1 MAPRRLYMPALLAER
16 SETRDG
22 RTWTVRVY
30 QPPGRGDL
38 LASGDGFRKRRPGAV
53 LVAREAPLAG

>member
-16 SETRDG
+16 TETRNG

-30 QPPGRGDL
+30 QGAGKRDL

-53 LVAREAPLAG
+53 LVAQELAR